1 MDDFG
6 VGEDDVDVMD
16 YDDEDE
22 RDRLQ
27 GDDYDS
33 SEDE

>member
-22 RDRLQ
+22 RGQTSRRRL
-27 GDDYDS
+27 
-33 SEDE
+33 